1 MSAVKFE
8 PTQYGV
14 DANYGDWTKIFYN
27 DLTVMGKSKVWLEA
41 NKPGDRPARLPNEC
55 QDA

>member
-1 MSAVKFE
+1 MSTIKFE

-27 DLTVMGKSKVWLEA
+27 DLVVMGKSRVWLEA
-41 NKPGDRPARLPNEC
+41 HRSSAPTGARAASARP
-55 QDA
+55 